1 MQSGRA
7 DGTDTTMYSLC
18 LNPMGGNVGVNTF
31 TPNYTL
37 DVAGVIH
44 ASTGILSDGYITAG
58 SASSREFKDN
68 VQNMSLEYAR
78 NIIMSSRPITFQ
90 WNALAYSLC
99 DKYEGDGIGF
109 IAQEAE
115 QLMPFAVS
123 PIFEKYKRL
132 DYTAYVSPLVR
143 MSQYLLTT
151 TDNHETRI
159 QQLERESRE
168 KDAKIAEL
176 ENQLRQRLTN

>member
-1 MQSGRA
+1 M
-7 DGTDTTMYSLC
+7 
-18 LNPMGGNVGVNTF
+18 P
-31 TPNYTL
+31 
-37 DVAGVIH
+37 
-44 ASTGILSDGYITAG
+44 
-58 SASSREFKDN
+58 
-68 VQNMSLEYAR
+68 LEYAR

-90 WNALAYSLC
+90 WNALAHSLC

-132 DYTAYVSPLVR
+132 DYTAYISPLVR

-151 TDNHETRI
+151 SDNHETRI
-159 QQLERESRE
+159 QQLENRV
-168 KDAKIAEL
+168 KEL
-176 ENQLRQRLTN
+176 EDENGKLKARLTN